1 MYHLEGDI
9 SVPALPLGFEPATL
23 LTKDQSPRCMSS
35 IVAAF
40 VVLVRRGKVVVQL
53 IFKSSIDSI
62 KTSGFN
68 LLGHHSIHTSVRE
81 T

>member
-1 MYHLEGDI
+1 MG
-9 SVPALPLGFEPATL
+9 
-23 LTKDQSPRCMSS
+23 S
-35 IVAAF
+35 IAAF
-40 VVLVRRGKVVVQL
+40 LDLVWRRKVVVQL

-62 KTSGFN
+62 KRSGFN